1 MRIEGRMGRADQTTK
16 IKGMFVRPEQIA
28 EIDKRHPELGRLRLV
43 VSRAGEVD
51 VMTLKAETTGSDDGL
66 RQAVSATL
74 RSVTKLGGIADLVVP
89 GLLPNDGRII
99 ADERG
104 Q

>member
-1 MRIEGRMGRADQTTK
+1 
-16 IKGMFVRPEQIA
+16 V
-28 EIDKRHPELGRLRLV
+28 
-43 VSRAGEVD
+43 
-51 VMTLKAETTGSDDGL
+51 DDGL
-66 RQAVSATL
+66 REAVSATL

-89 GLLPNDGRII
+89 GLLRNDGRII